1 MNVLLI
7 VKVKILID
15 IKRLYKSPPPN
26 YVRLLSLG
34 CVSTTLFIVN
44 FVGHIVYEKINTK
57 NIADN
62 IMGTLFC
69 NPQYITLEAYIVGWN
84 ISFGWKIMCIW
95 ETADKVRS
103 NSCPSYL
110 EGFNFEIRLLN
121 SCKKIPSYRK

>member
-34 CVSTTLFIVN
+34 RVSTTLFIVN
-44 FVGHIVYEKINTK
+44 YVGHIVYEKINTK

-62 IMGTLFC
+62 IMSTLFC
-69 NPQYITLEAYIVGWN
+69 NPQYITLEAYIVGLN
-84 ISFGWKIMCIW
+84 ISIG
-95 ETADKVRS
+95 
-103 NSCPSYL
+103 
-110 EGFNFEIRLLN
+110 
-121 SCKKIPSYRK
+121 